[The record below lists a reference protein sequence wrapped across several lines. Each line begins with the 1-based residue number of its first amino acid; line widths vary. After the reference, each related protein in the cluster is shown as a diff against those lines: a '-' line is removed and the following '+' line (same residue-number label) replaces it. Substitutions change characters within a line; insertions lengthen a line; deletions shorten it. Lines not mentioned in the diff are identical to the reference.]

1 MVCVQCPIR
10 AILCSSL
17 ISCLPNLLI
26 SYCLSDFETV
36 PVAPVISGINFART
50 IYTRWIYF
58 MRYSY
63 FKIFSAFFL
72 IKFLSRGTA
81 TSINMLVPFLL
92 SWIMMSGLLLE
103 MILSDRTS
111 LFHNMVI
118 LLSWLVSA
126 NFGTCSYQCSLSN
139 FTSISLRMLLYHVSI
154 SILLFQYWV
163 CWYNVFYCLIELF
176 REPAFVICWL

>member
-1 MVCVQCPIR
+1 
-10 AILCSSL
+10 
-17 ISCLPNLLI
+17 
-26 SYCLSDFETV
+26 
-36 PVAPVISGINFART
+36 
-50 IYTRWIYF
+50 

-118 LLSWLVSA
+118 LLS
-126 NFGTCSYQCSLSN
+126 
-139 FTSISLRMLLYHVSI
+139 
-154 SILLFQYWV
+154 
-163 CWYNVFYCLIELF
+163 
-176 REPAFVICWL
+176 